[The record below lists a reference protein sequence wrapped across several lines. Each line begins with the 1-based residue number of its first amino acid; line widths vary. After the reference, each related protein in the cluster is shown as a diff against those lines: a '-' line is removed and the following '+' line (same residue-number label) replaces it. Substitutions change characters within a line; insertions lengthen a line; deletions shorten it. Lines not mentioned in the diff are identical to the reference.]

1 VVGEVKLAQQTRSWC
16 AGLKPRK
23 ERVSCCPAVGAVTL
37 ALQRFAWLVNKIRVN
52 PVKANEKI
60 FGFLVLLFFA
70 LISEDY
76 AFAQLTPDS
85 TLGSEN
91 SVVTP
96 GVNINNQPS
105 DRIDGGALRDT
116 NLFHSFLEFNLDDA
130 QQVYFAN
137 PPGVENILTRVTGAN
152 SSTILGTLGVE
163 GTANLFL
170 INPNGILFGPNARLD
185 VGGSFFASTAS
196 SIVFTDGTQFRA
208 TSPQNL
214 PLLTVSVPL
223 GLQFGGTPG
232 SLQVQGSN
240 LEVPRG
246 RTLGLVGGNV
256 LLQGGNVTAPS
267 GRIELGS
274 VAGTSLVDLNPTRN
288 SWELGYANVSNFQ
301 DIHLSQGATV
311 DVSGIRGGDI
321 QVQSR
326 TFQLRE
332 ESRLSALTLGMQTG
346 GTVTVNAS
354 ESVELIGTGTYI
366 EDIVKFATGTVE
378 PTNLRN
384 GLFTASFDSGTAGDL
399 VINTPSFIARNG
411 AFVATSTFGTGE
423 GGDLTLNASE
433 SVDLSASSLL
443 TGSGTGDSG
452 NAGNLT
458 INTGSL
464 LAQDNATVT
473 TASFGTGR
481 AGDLIVN
488 ASESIELVGSDPV
501 QFPPATRFFTGLFSN
516 ALATGDAGDVQVTTD
531 RLLVRDGA
539 AIAASTVG
547 SGRGGNITVIA
558 SESVKLTGSSPDG
571 SALSALAATAETG
584 STGQGGNLTVQT
596 GELILEDE
604 GRLSVRSRGTGDAG
618 NLEVI
623 ADSISLDEQASIA
636 AATTI
641 AGEGGNVNLE
651 TQFLQLD
658 RNSIVSAEA
667 GGSGNGGN
675 ITIDT
680 DVLVALENSRITANA
695 LQGAGGRIQINT
707 QGLFVDP
714 TSRITASST
723 LGINGVVDIDTS
735 VRDVE
740 GSLAPL
746 EEEFVSSD
754 QVLADSCLARRS
766 FQPGSFTVTGTG
778 GLPSTPYG
786 AISDRY
792 TVTDLEPI
800 SGNSATSRDRSEQ
813 AEFEQQRRVLPL
825 QEAQG
830 MFVTPDGRIILGTSS
845 QVADLAKAENLV
857 CHFPASVSQV
867 RE

>member
-1 VVGEVKLAQQTRSWC
+1 LAQQTRSWC
-16 AGLKPRK
+16 AELKPRK
-23 ERVSCCPAVGAVTL
+23 ERVSCCPEVGTVAL
-37 ALQRFAWLVNKIRVN
+37 APQRFAWLVNKIRVN
-52 PVKANEKI
+52 LVKANEKI
-60 FGFLVLLFFA
+60 FGFVVLLFFV
-70 LISEDY
+70 LSSEDN

-85 TLGSEN
+85 TLGNEN
-91 SVVTP
+91 SIVTP
-96 GVNINNQPS
+96 GAIINNQS
-105 DRIDGGALRDT
+105 AERIEGGALRDT
-116 NLFHSFLEFNLDDA
+116 NLFHSFLEFNLDDG

-185 VGGSFFASTAS
+185 VSGSFFASTAS
-196 SIVFTDGTQFRA
+196 SVVFADGTQFST

-223 GLQFGGTPG
+223 GLQFGATPG
-232 SLQVQGSN
+232 SLQIQGSN
-240 LEVPRG
+240 LAVLPG
-246 RTLGLVGGNV
+246 KTLGLVGGNV

-267 GRIELGS
+267 GRVELGS
-274 VAGTSLVDLNPTRN
+274 VAGTSLVDLNPTPN
-288 SWELGYANVSNFQ
+288 GWELGYSTVPNFQ
-301 DIHLSQGATV
+301 DIELSQGATV

-321 QVQSR
+321 QVQAR

-332 ESRLSALTLGMQTG
+332 ESRLTALTLGRQRG

-366 EDIVKFATGTVE
+366 EDIVKFATGTVD

-384 GLFTASFDSGTAGDL
+384 GLFTASFDSGSAGDL
-399 VINTPSFIARNG
+399 VINTPSFVARNG

-423 GGDLTLNASE
+423 GGHLTLNASE

-443 TGSGTGDSG
+443 TGTG
-452 NAGNLT
+452 AGVGGDAGDLT
-458 INTGSL
+458 INTGRL

-481 AGDLIVN
+481 AGNLTVN
-488 ASESIELVGSDPV
+488 ALESIELVGSDPV
-501 QFPPATRFFTGLFSN
+501 QFSPTTRFFTGLFSN
-516 ALATGDAGDVQVTTD
+516 ALAAGDAGNVEVTTGE
-531 RLLVRDGA
+531 LLVRDGA

-547 SGRGGNITVIA
+547 SSRGGDITVIA
-558 SESVKLTGSSPDG
+558 SESVTLSGSSPNG
-571 SALSALAATAETG
+571 SALSALAATAEAG

-596 GELILEDE
+596 GELILENE

-618 NLEVI
+618 NLKVI

-641 AGEGGNVNLE
+641 AGEGGNVNLK
-651 TQFLQLD
+651 TQSLLLR

-680 DVLVALENSRITANA
+680 DVLAVLENSRITANA
-695 LQGAGGRIQINT
+695 LQGAGGRIEINT

-740 GSLAPL
+740 GSLEPL

-792 TVTDLEPI
+792 TVTNVEPI
-800 SGNSATSRDRSEQ
+800 SGNSATRRDRIQQ

-830 MFVTPDGRIILGTSS
+830 IFVTDDGRIILGTSS
-845 QVADLAKAENLV
+845 QVATLAKVEDLV
-857 CHFPASVSQV
+857 CLFPDSASQS